1 MELRDLIARVTYENA
16 LSDMDM
22 CGIYN
27 ADDVADAILTAL
39 DAAGLVVVPREP
51 TEEMAKAGKNAFMPP
66 TTFVSYTTSMAEAWV
81 HMIAASPF
89 AKKEVE

>member
-1 MELRDLIARVTYENA
+1 MELRDLIARA
-16 LSDMDM
+16 LL
-22 CGIYN
+22 
-27 ADDVADAILTAL
+27 ADRRGPGNQPCANHLADAIIAAL
-39 DAAGLVVVPREP
+39 DAAGLAVVPREP

-81 HMIAASPF
+81 HMISASPF